1 MSELY
6 AFQNPKEIVKG
17 LAVATTIKLV
27 IAVIVIA
34 IAVYF
39 ITYLANFDWLFLSN
53 DQRTLKQ
60 YSTCALAY
68 CSAGGSDDSG
78 RFSDEVLGVGCLN
91 SKGGVCETKCTDIES
106 QVFDP
111 DKYSFKDSY
120 DRKHF
125 CGKQNA
131 IPFEFD
137 GISLGGTVPLR
148 SGEMDKIA
156 TTPSWVCRSFRLP
169 FTEFDLDSLTASF
182 PGLNTADWQYHG
194 GIVDVLGTT
203 IQPISQRCIMLSKAN
218 TDFEAYGKAILFI
231 GSFFVSPGK
240 VATVALTH
248 VSSSGVATAATGVV
262 AKQSVKYAL
271 STPAKGAVKQWVIQ
285 GIEKG
290 VATTTAANFVA
301 AEDPFNFLN
310 LKTKGGCFTGYVYD
324 NLNDEQKA
332 REDILYTPIIQYQTG
347 REDVKVYPS
356 AIYVDEGFVGS
367 DMFGKPECEL
377 INPSRAAARR
387 GMTDSQIRDKIESLK
402 SEYKSDPSKRAE
414 YAGSKKITEKVE
426 DGKMIE
432 VEEPLSAEE
441 IDQLLESDAIAYAA
455 RQFGGDDPIIGLD
468 MYGPISQPFEFG
480 NMVSKCQFQTAHRG
494 SKITY
499 YVWASPTFPGIGT
512 MNALSRGGYDVVKV
526 EVGEK
531 DQVSKDQ
538 INGFGSDNPTKE
550 NFVAF
555 QLFNFIFEKADDVKK
570 ESIESFSSFG
580 SCAYVT
586 LARDLDG
593 SLFSETPETEPEKTE
608 PKEDVQQPEKPS
620 EEIIT
625 RFEVKSDK
633 ENYKSGE
640 TIIIS
645 GFLQLNNEAAKG
657 KKITVEIS
665 QFFGS
670 NPFFHAPLSTT
681 TAEDGGFRVETKFEP
696 QTKFRFEIIAKY
708 GKIASEPYTFTVG

>member
-17 LAVATTIKLV
+17 IAVATTIKLV
-27 IAVIVIA
+27 IAVIVVA

-39 ITYLANFDWLFLSN
+39 ITYIANFDWLFLSN

-68 CSAGGSDDSG
+68 CSAGGSDDKG
-78 RFSDEVLGVGCLN
+78 YFSDEVLGVGCLK
-91 SKGGVCETKCTDIES
+91 SRGGTCETKCTDIES

-120 DRKHF
+120 QRKHF
-125 CGKQNA
+125 CGKANA

-156 TTPSWVCRSFRLP
+156 TAPSWVCRSFRLP

-182 PGLNTADWQYHG
+182 PGLNSADWQYHG

-324 NLNDEQKA
+324 NLNDDEKA

-347 REDVKVYPS
+347 KEYVKVYPS

-367 DMFGKPECEL
+367 DTFGKPECEL

-387 GMTDSQIRDKIESLK
+387 GTTDSQIRDRIESLK
-402 SEYKSDPSKRAE
+402 SEYKSDPAKRAK
-414 YAGSKKITEKVE
+414 YAESKKITETVDDKGE
-426 DGKMIE
+426 KKE

-441 IDQLLESDAIAYAA
+441 IDQLLESDAVAYAA
-455 RQFGGDDPIIGLD
+455 QQFGGDDPIIGLD

-480 NMVSKCQFQTAHRG
+480 DMVSMCQFQTSHKG

-512 MNALSRGGYDVVKV
+512 MNALSRGGYDV
-526 EVGEK
+526 K
-531 DQVSKDQ
+531 D
-538 INGFGSDNPTKE
+538 IEIEGFGKITKDEVQVFDSTGELGSSFGFLQDVE
-550 NFVAF
+550 NTINDYK
-555 QLFNFIFEKADDVKK
+555 LS
-570 ESIESFSSFG
+570 SIETFSSFG

-586 LARDLDG
+586 LARNLDG
-593 SLFSETPETEPEKTE
+593 SLFSETPQTEPEKIE
-608 PKEDVQQPEKPS
+608 PKEDIQQPEKPT
-620 EEIIT
+620 EEIVT
-625 RFEVKSDK
+625 KFEVKSDK

-640 TIIIS
+640 DIVIS
-645 GFLQLNNEAAKG
+645 GVLQLNNEAAKD

-670 NPFFHAPLSTT
+670 NPFFHNPLSAT
-681 TAEDGGFRVETKFEP
+681 TAEDGSFKVEAKFEP
-696 QTKFRFEIIAKY
+696 QTKFRFEAIAKY

>member
-78 RFSDEVLGVGCLN
+78 RFSDEVLGVGCLK

-125 CGKQNA
+125 CGKANA

-156 TTPSWVCRSFRLP
+156 TAPSWVCRSFRLP

-271 STPAKGAVKQWVIQ
+271 STPAKGAVKQWTIQ

-387 GMTDSQIRDKIESLK
+387 GMTDPQIRDKIESLK
-402 SEYKSDPSKRAE
+402 SEYKSDPAKRAE
-414 YAGSKKITEKVE
+414 YAGSKKITEKIE
-426 DGKMIE
+426 DGKTVE
-432 VEEPLSAEE
+432 VEEPLSAKE
-441 IDQLLESDAIAYAA
+441 IDQLLESDAVAYAA
-455 RQFGGDDPIIGLD
+455 QQFGGDDPIIGLD

-480 NMVSKCQFQTAHRG
+480 NMASKCQFQTAHRG

-512 MNALSRGGYDVVKV
+512 MNALSRGGYDVKDV
-526 EVGEK
+526 EVEGVK
-531 DQVSKDQ
+531 VSKDGIQ
-538 INGFGSDNPTKE
+538 VSDSTGELGTRFGFLNYTE
-550 NFVAF
+550 NTAKDFKVS
-555 QLFNFIFEKADDVKK
+555 
-570 ESIESFSSFG
+570 SIETFSSFG

-608 PKEDVQQPEKPS
+608 PPEDISQQPEKPS
-620 EEIIT
+620 EEIVT
-625 RFEVKSDK
+625 KFEVKSDK
-633 ENYKSGE
+633 TEYKSGE
-640 TIIIS
+640 IIVIS
-645 GFLQLNNEAAKG
+645 GVLQLENEAAQG

-665 QFFGS
+665 QFFGP
-670 NPFFHAPLSTT
+670 NPLFHSPLTVTT
-681 TAEDGGFRVETKFEP
+681 GEDGSFRVETKFEP
-696 QTKFRFEIIAKY
+696 QTKFRFETVAKY
-708 GKIASEPYTFTVG
+708 GKIASEPYTFIVG